1 MSALPVS
8 PKRPRPTRIDRRM
21 GTEESDSPG
30 PILLPFLHLALR
42 TGLISAIGRPFGRPL
57 RPDRDEPPLPLL
69 NGQRERSG
77 GQARKIFPTATLHL
91 EMQDRSAHYPAFLMP
106 LGGNRSA
113 GTARREPLGGNC
125 SAGTARRE
133 PLLLRLAV
141 AGSCCVPVRSL
152 SSTYLPIRLR
162 EKSVSALLFQSLAAF

>member
-42 TGLISAIGRPFGRPL
+42 TGLISAIGRPL

-91 EMQDRSAHYPAFLMP
+91 EMQDRSAHYPTFLMP

-113 GTARREPLGGNC
+113 GTA
-125 SAGTARRE
+125 STATGSGR
-133 PLLLRLAV
+133 LLLRSCSIFVLDVSSHTSAGKIGQRLALSKP
-141 AGSCCVPVRSL
+141 GCVLTKL
-152 SSTYLPIRLR
+152 S
-162 EKSVSALLFQSLAAF
+162 

>member
-42 TGLISAIGRPFGRPL
+42 TGLISAIGRPLRPPPSAAPFGRPL

-113 GTARREPLGGNC
+113 GTA
-125 SAGTARRE
+125 STATGSGR
-133 PLLLRLAV
+133 LLLRSCSIFVLDVSSHTSAGKIGQRLALSKP
-141 AGSCCVPVRSL
+141 GCVLTKL
-152 SSTYLPIRLR
+152 S
-162 EKSVSALLFQSLAAF
+162 